1 MNKRLLTYF
10 YIVVG
15 FGLLVA
21 TPAWADFQAGLY
33 AYVRGD
39 YDTALKEFRPLA
51 DQGHA
56 DAQFALGFMYY
67 QGKGLPQDYHKA
79 VKWCRLAADQGLAE
93 AQAFLGG
100 MYYFGQGVPNDYVLA
115 HMWANLAAAKGVNES
130 VKMRDN
136 LERLMTPQQIA
147 EAQRLAREWKAKG
160 K

>member
-1 MNKRLLTYF
+1 ML
-10 YIVVG
+10 
-15 FGLLVA
+15 A
-21 TPAWADFQAGLY
+21 TPGWADFQAGLY

-56 DAQFALGFMYY
+56 DAQFALGSMYY

-136 LERLMTPQQIA
+136 LERFMTPQQIA